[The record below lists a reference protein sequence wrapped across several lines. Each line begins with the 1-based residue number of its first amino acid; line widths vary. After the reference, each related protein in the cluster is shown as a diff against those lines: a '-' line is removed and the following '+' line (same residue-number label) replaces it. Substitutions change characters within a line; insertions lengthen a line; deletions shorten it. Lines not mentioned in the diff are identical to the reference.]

1 MYFYCSYDKGET
13 VIKVD
18 GQDYTIQL
26 HDTAGQ
32 EELDRIRKIIY
43 KTADAFILCYSV
55 DNYDSY
61 ENVQT
66 KWLPELRSV
75 QPGIPIILVGTKVDL
90 RDEGGNKKFV
100 QTSDGDKLSR
110 SIRARSFLECSS
122 KTFKNVNEV
131 IYEAARATLQPDPV
145 DSIPEEVEPSCF
157 GIFSCC

>member
-1 MYFYCSYDKGET
+1 MSTQDTIYECVLYET
-13 VIKVD
+13 V
-18 GQDYTIQL
+18 T
-26 HDTAGQ
+26 GQ

-55 DNYDSY
+55 DNFDSY

-66 KWLPELRSV
+66 KWVPELRSV

-90 RDEGGNKKFV
+90 REEGNKKFV

-131 IYEAARATLQPDPV
+131 IYEAVRATLQPEPIEPV
-145 DSIPEEVEPSCF
+145 GEEEEPSCF
-157 GIFSCC
+157 SCFSCC